1 MAGCML
7 VLGGSGTL
15 GAPLCARAEARG
27 WDVIATYVTQP
38 DRIRAGLPVQL
49 DLRDRAALHDLVISV
64 APDVI
69 VHAAITER
77 SGPEHDTAIRIAAQH
92 VADIAV
98 ERTIRLVALSTD
110 LVFDGGAPFY
120 DEDSPL
126 CPSSNNPYAQAK
138 ADMERTI
145 SARYPAALIV
155 RTSLIYDFDP
165 TNAQVV
171 WMLRAIE
178 RGETLRLFTNQMRCP
193 IWVAN
198 LADALLELAAMDVAG
213 VLHVVGPQ
221 LISRYALGVALLDAL
236 GYDAARHV
244 EAARA
249 PDTAPRALHLSV
261 ERARALLKRTPLLAV
276 AQARARW
283 ETEA

>member
-15 GAPLCARAEARG
+15 GAPLCARAEVRG
-27 WDVIATYVTQP
+27 WDVVATYATQP
-38 DRIRAGLPVQL
+38 DRVRAGLPVQL
-49 DLRDRAALHDLVISV
+49 DLRDRAALHDLVMSI

-98 ERTIRLVALSTD
+98 ERDIRLIALSTD
-110 LVFDGGAPFY
+110 LVFDGGAPSY
-120 DEDSPL
+120 NEVSPL

-145 SARYPAALIV
+145 AARCPPALIV

-165 TNAQVV
+165 TNAQVA
-171 WMLRAIE
+171 WMLHAIE
-178 RGETLRLFTNQMRCP
+178 RGETLRLFTDQMRCP
-193 IWVAN
+193 IWSAN
-198 LADALLELAAMDVAG
+198 LADALIEVAAMDVAG
-213 VLHVVGPQ
+213 VLHVVGPA
-221 LISRYALGVALLDAL
+221 LISRHDLGVALLEAL
-236 GYDAARHV
+236 GYDAARYV
-244 EAARA
+244 EAAHA
-249 PDTAPRALHLSV
+249 PDTAPRTLHLSV
-261 ERARALLKRTPLLAV
+261 ERARALLTHTPLLTV

-283 ETEA
+283 EAEP

>member
-27 WDVIATYVTQP
+27 WDVVATYATQP
-38 DRIRAGLPVQL
+38 DRVRAGLPVQL
-49 DLRDRAALHDLVISV
+49 DLRDRAALRDLVMSV
-64 APDVI
+64 APDAI

-77 SGPEHDTAIRIAAQH
+77 SGADHSTAIRIAAQH
-92 VADIAV
+92 VAEIAA
-98 ERTIRLVALSTD
+98 EHNIRLVALSTD
-110 LVFDGGAPFY
+110 LVFDGNAPFY
-120 DEDSPL
+120 TENSSL

-145 SARYPAALIV
+145 SAHCPAALIA

-165 TNAQVV
+165 TNAQVA

-178 RGETLRLFTNQMRCP
+178 RGEPLRLFTDQMRCP
-193 IWVAN
+193 IWSAN
-198 LADALLELAAMDVAG
+198 LADALLEVATMDVAG
-213 VLHVVGPQ
+213 VLHVVGPA

-244 EAARA
+244 EPAHA
-249 PDTAPRALHLSV
+249 PATTPRALHLSI
-261 ERARALLKRTPLLAV
+261 ERARALLKHAPLLTV
-276 AQARARW
+276 AQARALW
-283 ETEA
+283 EAAT